1 MSGYQSNLYGPY
13 VQDKTPKLTRTA
25 RPSLAQFPDEYTSTS
40 LGVDDLV
47 WHCYNRGYAVTTGDV
62 APEVT
67 NTSESLTMAVQPIV
81 TDGVD
86 NSVMLAGQDFI
97 ISPSDANLQRA
108 LLEAL
113 ASTTAA
119 ENTPSENTFSNAA
132 TVIEDA
138 GGSYP
143 YNATFDPTNHFQIN
157 FNPNEVE
164 EGGAWDAFDTTVLGN
179 SSDEAIDWTEFL
191 NQDAV

>member
-1 MSGYQSNLYGPY
+1 
-13 VQDKTPKLTRTA
+13 
-25 RPSLAQFPDEYTSTS
+25 
-40 LGVDDLV
+40 
-47 WHCYNRGYAVTTGDV
+47 
-62 APEVT
+62 
-67 NTSESLTMAVQPIV
+67 MAVQPIV